1 MEGYNSSYLVIS
13 QDKSERQKDRPWA
26 QKSYTEEKTFNLSRN
41 GSDLGGDMGET
52 SKFELASR
60 KTTGQ
65 VKNSMGLGFLV
76 NQRLNCPAGFRAM
89 GQSL

>member
-1 MEGYNSSYLVIS
+1 
-13 QDKSERQKDRPWA
+13 
-26 QKSYTEEKTFNLSRN
+26 
-41 GSDLGGDMGET
+41 MGET

-65 VKNSMGLGFLV
+65 VKNSMSLDFLV